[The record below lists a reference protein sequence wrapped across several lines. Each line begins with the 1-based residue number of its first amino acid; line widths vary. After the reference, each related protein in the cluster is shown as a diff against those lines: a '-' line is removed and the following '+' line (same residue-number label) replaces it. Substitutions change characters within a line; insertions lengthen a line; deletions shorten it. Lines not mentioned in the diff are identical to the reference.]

1 MDDQSAMGLFYNG
14 NNPLNL
20 GSAYGLSDFDRTHVI
35 NFDFRYELHNF
46 FAASSWKGAFTDGW
60 ALDGIVTIESGQP
73 YSIVDYTGSVGS
85 IFYGVAN
92 GITNPVVPLAA
103 NCTAASA
110 VTGTNGTN
118 QNAPALKQS
127 CFTVQTLQPGALG
140 GAIPPG
146 DIYETNFLSTSERN
160 IFRQPWQRVANI
172 SVEKT
177 TKINERLG
185 LKFSL
190 DVYNITNTP
199 SFDLPIDNVFQNEFY
214 NGFPTS
220 GQPAL
225 PTCSSTGVNSNP
237 SSFYNC
243 PGGLGVTDK
252 TIGSPREFQLSLALL
267 F

>member
-1 MDDQSAMGLFYNG
+1 
-14 NNPLNL
+14 
-20 GSAYGLSDFDRTHVI
+20 
-35 NFDFRYELHNF
+35 
-46 FAASSWKGAFTDGW
+46 
-60 ALDGIVTIESGQP
+60 
-73 YSIVDYTGSVGS
+73 
-85 IFYGVAN
+85 
-92 GITNPVVPLAA
+92 
-103 NCTAASA
+103 
-110 VTGTNGTN
+110 
-118 QNAPALKQS
+118 
-127 CFTVQTLQPGALG
+127 
-140 GAIPPG
+140 
-146 DIYETNFLSTSERN
+146 
-160 IFRQPWQRVANI
+160 
-172 SVEKT
+172 VEKT